1 MKIKRKRNST
11 KGINLEMNFVVMF
24 ILFFVN
30 IGVKGHTNRA
40 NKADPLMKKNK
51 PFLDLLFINYFSPVL
66 QNEFAQSNVLFCKH
80 TIACNS
86 RNRNPLMN
94 QVTYLRIINIT
105 D

>member
-40 NKADPLMKKNK
+40 NKADPLMKKTS
-51 PFLDLLFINYFSPVL
+51 LFSISF
-66 QNEFAQSNVLFCKH
+66 
-80 TIACNS
+80 
-86 RNRNPLMN
+86 
-94 QVTYLRIINIT
+94 
-105 D
+105 